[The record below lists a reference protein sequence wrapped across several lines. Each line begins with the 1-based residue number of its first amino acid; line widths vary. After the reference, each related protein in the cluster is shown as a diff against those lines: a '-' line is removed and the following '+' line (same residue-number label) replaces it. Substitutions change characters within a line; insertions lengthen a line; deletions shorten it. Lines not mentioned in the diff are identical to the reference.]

1 MNLRIHKS
9 YFYPFNVLFHSMHNF
24 FIKKIK
30 YHIIMHIFNL
40 FLLFQKTDKP
50 SLDCLVKLSQL
61 CQSMALHQDFGAGE
75 INNEVEKGERQA
87 LHTVCMFVRIYANLW
102 MNANVHVCKCVYV
115 CACVRVCV
123 HACVHRCQLSWF
135 THKSYMDFLMMALW
149 G

>member
-1 MNLRIHKS
+1 MWYNVTSHFLLLNMNLRIHKS
-9 YFYPFNVLFHSMHNF
+9 YFYPFNVLFHSMHHF

-75 INNEVEKGERQA
+75 INNEVEKGKTSITYCLYVCEDICKFVHECQCA
-87 LHTVCMFVRIYANLW
+87 CMQVCVCVCM
-102 MNANVHVCKCVYV
+102 CT
-115 CACVRVCV
+115 CVR
-123 HACVHRCQLSWF
+123 ACMCS
-135 THKSYMDFLMMALW
+135 
-149 G
+149 